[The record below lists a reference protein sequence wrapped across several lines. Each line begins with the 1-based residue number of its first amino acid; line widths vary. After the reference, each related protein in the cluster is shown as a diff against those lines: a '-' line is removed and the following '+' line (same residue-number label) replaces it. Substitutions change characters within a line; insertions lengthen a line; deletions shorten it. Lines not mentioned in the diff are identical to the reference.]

1 MQVEPNWRER
11 VQAIEA
17 LQDLPLDPDLVGNLE
32 QDWQARSRDLL
43 PPVHFYTPTFKSF
56 QTSEIKSC
64 GKNAWPAVS
73 ITGSQCKLQCD
84 HCKARILEPMLP
96 AQTPDELWRVV
107 NQVIE
112 DGALGMLLTGGSN
125 HRNEVEYGPFYP
137 TIRRIKNEFPQFRI
151 AAHAAL
157 IDADGAQAMADAG
170 VDVAMMDV
178 IGAQETITQVY
189 HLRRSV
195 ADFAA
200 TLKHLVATPM
210 KVVPHIV
217 IGLHYGTLLGEWEA
231 LEIIREQ
238 QPDAVVLVVV
248 MPYYAPARKPF
259 VTPPSTE
266 IGRFFRAARAA
277 LPDIPLLLGCARPP
291 GIAKLEID
299 SYAVMAGLDGIAHPG
314 DGAVELAARLGRRVR
329 VTPACCSIVVGEE
342 VMALADQPGTL
353 ELDVETILA
362 SERARRDKQAQW
374 ASQSHGLKGIPV
386 VAPHVVTPPVTH
398 VSGQAVAGQA
408 PIDPIDR
415 QASNDKVPVLEV

>member
-1 MQVEPNWRER
+1 MLNWNER

-17 LQDLPLDPDLVGNLE
+17 LQDLPLNQALVNDLEL
-32 QDWQARSRDLL
+32 DWQARSGTPL

-73 ITGSQCKLQCD
+73 ITGADCKLQCD
-84 HCKARILEPMLP
+84 HCKAKILEPMLP
-96 AQTPDELWRVV
+96 ARTPDELWRVV
-107 NQVIE
+107 NGIIS

-137 TIRRIKNEFPQFRI
+137 TLRRIKDQFPDFRI

-157 IDADGAQAMADAG
+157 IDAAGAQAMAAAG
-170 VDVAMMDV
+170 VDVAMLDV

-195 ADFAA
+195 PDFEASLA
-200 TLKHLVATPM
+200 HLVNSPL

-217 IGLHYGTLLGEWEA
+217 IGLHYGQLLGEWEA
-231 LEIIREQ
+231 LEIIRRNP
-238 QPDAVVLVVV
+238 PDAVVLVVV
-248 MPYYAPARKPF
+248 MPYYAPERKPF
-259 VTPPSTE
+259 ATPDVDA
-266 IGRFFRAARAA
+266 IGAFFRAARAA

-291 GIAKLEID
+291 GLAKLQID

-342 VMALADQPGTL
+342 VMALTDQPGTL

-362 SERARRDKQAQW
+362 SERARRATRV
-374 ASQSHGLKGIPV
+374 HGLGGIPV
-386 VAPHVVTPPVTH
+386 VGAAMAQTVNRLGV
-398 VSGQAVAGQA
+398 
-408 PIDPIDR
+408 
-415 QASNDKVPVLEV
+415 